1 MTALLRSATEP
12 AKTEPVL
19 QRLWALHPKVIDLSL
34 ERIER
39 LLAALGN
46 PERKIAP
53 VVHVAGTN
61 GKGSAIAFLR
71 AIFEAAGHRVHVY
84 TSPHLVRFNERI
96 RLDGALISDDELY
109 DVLSECETAN
119 AGEAITFFEITTA
132 AAFLAFARHTA
143 EIVLMETGLGGRLDA
158 TNVVARPACTAIT
171 PISLDHTQFLGETI
185 AKIAFEKAGILKQGV
200 ACVTGPQVTE
210 AAQVIGERA
219 SELGVSLSRF
229 GAEWT
234 ARSTENGM
242 IFESGARRLELPS
255 PGLAGPHQV
264 LNAGT
269 AIACLAHAPL
279 SADDAAIAAGLRTVE
294 WPARLQRLGRGPLAK
309 TLARFGARG
318 SELWL
323 DGGHNPGA
331 GEVLGQAA
339 KGWRDLPL
347 HLVFGMLNTKDGV
360 GFLKPLAPY
369 AKNLQAV
376 AIPGESAS
384 LSAEEAAGLAREA
397 GIETRTSSSLD
408 AAIEDLARDHRPKR
422 ILICGS
428 LYLAGQVLSENA

>member
-1 MTALLRSATEP
+1 MTALLRSATKP
-12 AKTEPVL
+12 AKTETVL

-39 LLAALGN
+39 LLGALGH

-71 AIFEAAGHRVHVY
+71 AIYEAAGHRVHVY

-119 AGEAITFFEITTA
+119 AGEPITFFEITTA
-132 AAFLAFARHTA
+132 AAFLAFARHPA
-143 EIVLMETGLGGRLDA
+143 DIVLMETGLGGRLDA

-185 AKIAFEKAGILKQGV
+185 AKIAFEKAGILKRGV
-200 ACVTGPQVTE
+200 PCVTGPQVAV

-219 SELGVSLSRF
+219 RELGVSLSRF

-234 ARSTENGM
+234 ARSTDSGM
-242 IFESGARRLELPS
+242 IFESGGRTMALPK

-269 AIACLAHAPL
+269 AIACLAQAPL
-279 SADDAAIAAGLRTVE
+279 PADEKAIAAGLRSVN
-294 WPARLQRLGRGPLAK
+294 WPARLQRLGRGPLANV
-309 TLARFGARG
+309 LARFGSRG

-331 GEVLGQAA
+331 GEVLGEAA

-369 AKNLQAV
+369 AETLHAV

-384 LSAEEAAGLAREA
+384 LTAEDAAGLAREA
-397 GIETRTSSSLD
+397 GIETRTASSLE
-408 AAIEDLARDHRPKR
+408 AAIENLARDQSPKR